1 MLSICFY
8 NLYRTKERLAEPNT
22 DLLLQERQSRLSLST
37 FNPKPGLETPYER
50 NFYNFS
56 LNGNSTQRGKLAISI
71 SKAQTSTD
79 FMKVS
84 YVIFF
89 PLGFRFLI

>member
-8 NLYRTKERLAEPNT
+8 SLHRTKERLAEATT
-22 DLLLQERQSRLSLST
+22 DLLQQEQQSRSS
-37 FNPKPGLETPYER
+37 FNPKPGLETPYEG
-50 NFYNFS
+50 NFDNFS